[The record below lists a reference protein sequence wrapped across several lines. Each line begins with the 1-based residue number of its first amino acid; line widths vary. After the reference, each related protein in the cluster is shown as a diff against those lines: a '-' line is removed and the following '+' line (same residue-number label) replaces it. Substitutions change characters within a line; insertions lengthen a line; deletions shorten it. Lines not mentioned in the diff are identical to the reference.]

1 MCTCHTQVCTT
12 LYWLGQAVAELD
24 NYSGPRLDLGAFK
37 HLMEDIVGQSAYNL
51 HSLPT
56 PSPTPSPPF
65 LSPSVF
71 HSLPSSPFPRTLISR
86 MMVVFQKRKK
96 MHSQQP
102 IM

>member
-37 HLMEDIVGQSAYNL
+37 HLMEDIVGQSAHNL

-56 PSPTPSPPF
+56 PSPLPLSLHFSFSSF
-65 LSPSVF
+65 LSIP
-71 HSLPSSPFPRTLISR
+71 
-86 MMVVFQKRKK
+86 
-96 MHSQQP
+96 
-102 IM
+102 